1 MINLIS
7 AGFNRLFKSKIFY
20 LSIVVVI
27 IYSFFSMRDLFKWAG
42 NCDQALCFT
51 FYLVPITACVLIPI
65 FVGRDFSDKTIRN
78 KVIVGHPRSIIY
90 LAYFIVCLGAEA
102 IIFVSNFIFVIIF
115 SNIYYNLHKDDNF
128 SEINEILINAG
139 VIKDTAF
146 LTPASEIV
154 KVALIHF
161 FTLAVCVSL
170 FLFIVMV
177 INSRTRSIIACVIL
191 IVAVSMF
198 SQYVDSHLY
207 SEEIRTAAMDYA
219 YPESNEEPDYTR
231 IYETPTDAERIE
243 RYKEFQNKMK
253 MEQDYLEEH
262 KGENLSKTKKAIL
275 VVLYD
280 CSPVLQAV
288 GRVEYSVML
297 LNVAPSNW
305 ISAIFYNLI
314 TVLCSTGLGILIFNK
329 KELI

>member
-1 MINLIS
+1 
-7 AGFNRLFKSKIFY
+7 
-20 LSIVVVI
+20 
-27 IYSFFSMRDLFKWAG
+27 
-42 NCDQALCFT
+42 
-51 FYLVPITACVLIPI
+51 
-65 FVGRDFSDKTIRN
+65 
-78 KVIVGHPRSIIY
+78 
-90 LAYFIVCLGAEA
+90 
-102 IIFVSNFIFVIIF
+102 
-115 SNIYYNLHKDDNF
+115 
-128 SEINEILINAG
+128 
-139 VIKDTAF
+139 
-146 LTPASEIV
+146 
-154 KVALIHF
+154 LIHF
-161 FTLAVCVSL
+161 FILATCVSL

-243 RYKEFQNKMK
+243 RYKEVQNKMK

-280 CSPVLQAV
+280 CSPILQAAHK
-288 GRVEYSVML
+288 VEYSVML